1 MSLRLWGIM
10 MGLVLFTVGF
20 MWIVQTVFLEK
31 NYVDSIISD
40 VQTQIDP
47 IMKSLRTEDL
57 KCDTNLIPYL
67 SKSTE
72 GKILLINSKGQLMEM
87 YSFGYPIDL
96 EENTT
101 EITIWEDIKKSSDYA
116 YISNGESYS
125 NTISSGKRLIAYEA
139 GIPVQYGGEAAYIVI
154 YHNFNELY
162 VVLDMNRRQLIM
174 ITGILTLI
182 AAFSAIVLARKF
194 TKPIKIIN
202 EAVDRLTAGEL
213 TATPNL
219 FLQDELGKLSESVKK
234 LGKELQRVDVLR
246 KEVIANVSHELRSPL
261 SLIGG
266 YAEMVRDI
274 TWQDDKKRNED
285 LDLII
290 KETYR
295 MSEMVTDIL
304 DYSQL
309 QSGYVKLKK
318 VYYNLYDIVESEV
331 KHCEQS
337 AIEYDI
343 CIKIESE
350 QANIQV
356 LVDVLKLNQVMR
368 NLLYNAINHTVDGE
382 EIVVKISETDKNIK
396 VAVINP
402 GVSIPIEDRIVI
414 WERYQRSQHQ
424 GSRRQGTGIGLS
436 IVSTIL
442 DAHKMKYG
450 VDCESGKTIFW
461 FTYKKHEK

>member
-1 MSLRLWGIM
+1 MSIRLWGIM
-10 MGLVLFTVGF
+10 MILVLFTVGF
-20 MWIVQTVFLEK
+20 MWIVQIIFLER

-57 KCDTNLIPYL
+57 KSDTDLISYL
-67 SKSTE
+67 SKCIG
-72 GKILLINSKGQLMEM
+72 GKILLINQEGELMEM
-87 YSFGYPIDL
+87 YSYGYPIDL
-96 EENTT
+96 AENTT
-101 EITIWEDIKKSSDYA
+101 EITIWEDIKESSDYA
-116 YISNGESYS
+116 YISKGEAYS
-125 NTISSGKRLIAYEA
+125 KTISSGNRLIAYEA
-139 GIPVQYGGEAAYIVI
+139 GMPAQYGGEGAYIVI
-154 YHNFNELY
+154 YQNFNELY

-174 ITGILTLI
+174 ITVMLTLI
-182 AAFSAIVLARKF
+182 TAISAIILARKF

-202 EAVDRLTAGEL
+202 EAVDRLTEGEL

-219 FLQDELGKLSESVKK
+219 SLQDELGNLSESVEK

-246 KEVIANVSHELRSPL
+246 KEIIANVSHELRSPL

-274 TWQDDKKRNED
+274 TWTDDKRRNEN

-290 KETYR
+290 RETHR
-295 MSEMVTDIL
+295 MSEMVNDIL

-318 VYYNLYDIVESEV
+318 VYCNLYEIVESEV
-331 KHCEQS
+331 KHCEKS
-337 AIEYDI
+337 AVDYHIS
-343 CIKIESE
+343 IKIESA
-350 QANIQV
+350 QTNIRV
-356 LVDVLKLNQVMR
+356 LVDTLKLNQVMR
-368 NLLYNAINHTVDGE
+368 NLLYNAINHTADGE
-382 EIVVKISETDKNIK
+382 EIEVKISETDKNIK
-396 VAVINP
+396 VAIINP
-402 GVSIPIEDRIVI
+402 GVPIPEEDRIVI

-442 DAHKMKYG
+442 EAHKMKYG
-450 VDCESGKTIFW
+450 VDCEGGKTIFW
-461 FTYKKHEK
+461 FSILKAR